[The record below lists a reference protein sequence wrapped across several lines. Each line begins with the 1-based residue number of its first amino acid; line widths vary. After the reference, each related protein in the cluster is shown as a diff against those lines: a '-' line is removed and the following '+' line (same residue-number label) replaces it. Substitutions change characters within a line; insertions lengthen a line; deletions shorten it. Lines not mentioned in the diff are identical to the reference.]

1 MAAEAQAEPESQAQV
16 GDPKA
21 DRYSWFGAEAEDIE
35 VTASGIARHIA
46 RSGARVIGLLPTGQD
61 LGDNP
66 RGAVGMSPL
75 LAALAAA
82 LVRFVDQEVAIIDHW
97 QCWKRAVPRS
107 GSGADAPPSRV
118 REIRPR
124 VVDVSPTASTDAP
137 AAAVALQN
145 ALKALRK
152 SGGLVLVHLGGY
164 APAGTAPATMQVC
177 DGIVLV
183 VSERHTRISVVD
195 ALAKH
200 LPGSKRLGAILI
212 GGRS

>member
-1 MAAEAQAEPESQAQV
+1 MTAEARAQAADQRP
-16 GDPKA
+16 
-21 DRYSWFGAEAEDIE
+21 DRYSWLDAEEETIE

-46 RSGARVIGLLPTGQD
+46 RAGARVIGFLPTGHD
-61 LGDNP
+61 LCDDA
-66 RGAVGMSPL
+66 RGVARMSPL

-97 QCWKRAVPRS
+97 QTWKRAVART

-137 AAAVALQN
+137 AAAVALHN

-152 SGGLVLVHLGGY
+152 TGGPVLVHLGGF

-183 VSERHTRISVVD
+183 VSVRRTRISVVG

-200 LPGSKRLGAILI
+200 VPENKRLGVILI
-212 GGRS
+212 GDRP